1 MIFEYEIV
9 YLGTIPKLHQQRDWV
24 GGVRKMAIFADVQY
38 FLCQCRVGQKWQK
51 KSNNVLMVP

>member
-24 GGVRKMAIFADVQY
+24 GGVGKMAIFADVQY
-38 FLCQCRVGQKWQK
+38 FLCQCRVGQK